1 MLQAMSVMIAAKLK
15 GPGRRNIYSKTKLYR
30 EGLIKHGSP
39 LLNSKLSVVLIY
51 IDEDEFWQLV
61 SFYFL
66 ANDTAIANEHE
77 IATSQASFTG
87 ENVLQMELE
96 TLKKENEELIVE
108 LEELKTRD
116 TSAAGGDIVVCE
128 VRMEQNNALWS
139 VITQRQ

>member
-30 EGLIKHGSP
+30 EGLIKHRSP

-61 SFYFL
+61 AFYFL
-66 ANDTAIANEHE
+66 ANDTAIANGKE
-77 IATSQASFTG
+77 IATSQASFT

-128 VRMEQNNALWS
+128 VRMEQNNAPWS

>member
-1 MLQAMSVMIAAKLK
+1 
-15 GPGRRNIYSKTKLYR
+15 
-30 EGLIKHGSP
+30 
-39 LLNSKLSVVLIY
+39 LNSKLSVVLIY

-61 SFYFL
+61 AFYFL
-66 ANDTAIANEHE
+66 ANGTAIANEHE
-77 IATSQASFTG
+77 IATSQASFT

-128 VRMEQNNALWS
+128 VKNGAEQWS
-139 VITQRQ
+139 VMTQRQ